1 MRVFRSVS
9 QETGRKPAKGLADLE
24 NDFDSGEC
32 PAGWVLRFL
41 PDVPEQRR
49 ADDGGKGGGIARP
62 VIPGAERRKQ
72 LQQALRLITGAA
84 DPQRLRPART
94 QAGLYA
100 GLVFSLAEKAA
111 FLPRCWYLLP
121 APFSLLFYIRRW
133 QSWI

>member
-84 DPQRLRPART
+84 DPQRLSPARKS
-94 QAGLYA
+94 AN
-100 GLVFSLAEKAA
+100 FPHS
-111 FLPRCWYLLP
+111 PID
-121 APFSLLFYIRRW
+121 LLFAD
-133 QSWI
+133 SAF